1 MEKFELDLLETLYDR
16 YSKNLYLV
24 AKYRLDDDEKAQ
36 DAVQMVFLVA
46 ASKIRTLKSHQN
58 KKAWLYQTMQNIV
71 KQLLYNKKY
80 TKENYLRE
88 ILTDQIDTDKYIEP
102 IEIEDLGLI
111 EELKDVLKEREYKYL
126 VERFVNEK
134 TTQEIAN
141 SLGLSYSA
149 TTSFGNRVM
158 NKVKKHMEQ
167 RNEEN
172 QN

>member
-1 MEKFELDLLETLYDR
+1 
-16 YSKNLYLV
+16 
-24 AKYRLDDDEKAQ
+24 
-36 DAVQMVFLVA
+36 
-46 ASKIRTLKSHQN
+46 
-58 KKAWLYQTMQNIV
+58 MQNIV

-111 EELKDVLKEREYKYL
+111 EDLKDVLKEREYKYL

-134 TTQEIAN
+134 TTQEIAD

>member
-16 YSKNLYLV
+16 YSKNLYLL

-36 DAVQMVFLVA
+36 DDVQMVFLVA
-46 ASKIRTLKSHQN
+46 ASKIGTLKSHQN

-88 ILTDQIDTDKYIEP
+88 ILTDQIDTDKYIKP

-111 EELKDVLKEREYKYL
+111 EDLKDGLKEREYKYL

-134 TTQEIAN
+134 TTQEIAD

-158 NKVKKHMEQ
+158 NKVKKYMEQ

>member
-1 MEKFELDLLETLYDR
+1 MEKFELYLLETLYDR
-16 YSKNLYLV
+16 YSKNLYLL
-24 AKYRLDDDEKAQ
+24 AKYRLDDNEKAK

-46 ASKIRTLKSHQN
+46 ASKIETLKLHQN
-58 KKAWLYQTMQNIV
+58 KKAWLYQTMQNVV

-102 IEIEDLGLI
+102 LQIEDLGLI
-111 EELKDVLKEREYKYL
+111 EDLKDVLKEREYKYL

-134 TTQEIAN
+134 TTQEIAD

-167 RNEEN
+167 RNQEN

>member
-16 YSKNLYLV
+16 YSKNLYLI
-24 AKYRLDDDEKAQ
+24 AKYRLDDDEKAK

-46 ASKIRTLKSHQN
+46 ASKIEVLKSHQN
-58 KKAWLYQTMQNIV
+58 KKAWLYQTMQNIT

-102 IEIEDLGLI
+102 LQIEDLGLI
-111 EELKDVLKEREYKYL
+111 EDLKEVLKEREYKYL

-167 RNEEN
+167 RNKEN

>member
-1 MEKFELDLLETLYDR
+1 MERFELDLLETLYDR
-16 YSKNLYLV
+16 YSKNLYLL

-36 DAVQMVFLVA
+36 DAVQMVFLIA
-46 ASKIRTLKSHQN
+46 ASKIGTVKLHQN

-88 ILTDQIDTDKYIEP
+88 ILTDQIDTDKYIES
-102 IEIEDLGLI
+102 IEVEDLGLI
-111 EELKDVLKEREYKYL
+111 DDLKDVLKEREYKYL

-134 TTQEIAN
+134 TTQEIAD

-167 RNEEN
+167 RNQEN